1 MARRPKSMSL
11 ISTRISSW
19 SLSSILGMLLLIGNM
34 SFGFAQDLAY
44 VDLQRAVAEVDE
56 GKAALNQLKG
66 MMENRQKAF
75 EKKKKEV
82 EKLQEN
88 FQKQAQFMTD
98 EVKQK
103 KGQEFQTKMAEL
115 QQTYATMNRELNEAQ
130 MKVQQKILGQM
141 SQVLS
146 EIGKERDFKMIV
158 NKEALLWA
166 VPHLDITNEVIRRY
180 NAQNSKGKKSK
191 KKSKKSKKRK
201 K

>member
-1 MARRPKSMSL
+1 MFILCSVFFL
-11 ISTRISSW
+11 VST
-19 SLSSILGMLLLIGNM
+19 LGSGM
-34 SFGFAQDLAY
+34 AQDLAY

-56 GKAALNQLKG
+56 GKAALSQLKG
-66 MMENRQKAF
+66 MMESRQKAF

-82 EKLQEN
+82 EKLQAN

-103 KGQEFQTKMAEL
+103 KGQEFQSKIADL
-115 QQTYATMNRELNEAQ
+115 QQTYTKMQKELNDAQ
-130 MKVQQKILGQM
+130 MKVQQDILGKM

-146 EIGKERDFKMIV
+146 AIGQERDFKMIV

-166 VPHLDITNEVIRRY
+166 QPHLDITNEVIRRY
-180 NAQNSKGKKSK
+180 NQQGGKKSK
-191 KKSKKSKKRK
+191 KKKKRSKKKKK

>member
-1 MARRPKSMSL
+1 
-11 ISTRISSW
+11 
-19 SLSSILGMLLLIGNM
+19 
-34 SFGFAQDLAY
+34 
-44 VDLQRAVAEVDE
+44 
-56 GKAALNQLKG
+56 
-66 MMENRQKAF
+66 
-75 EKKKKEV
+75 
-82 EKLQEN
+82 
-88 FQKQAQFMTD
+88 MTD

-115 QQTYATMNRELNEAQ
+115 QQTYAIMNRELNEAQ